1 MAVYDASWAR
11 PAPSLLKPGDGII
24 LYCSRTLTKTPT
36 IAQCDAYRTQGVQV
50 GFVFED
56 SADRAAVQ
64 GFAAGVSDGALA
76 LTQARSKGH
85 PRGWT
90 VYFACDVVSP
100 LNLEYA
106 RGFRDGL
113 TSYYQPGLYA
123 GDRNL
128 ERARVGVGYKQL
140 WQASAASWSDHWGPN
155 HHGTYQ
161 YAALWQSTLASPVA
175 GTDLNIVN
183 RAGWNHPLIG
193 TPEDTLEGD
202 DMTTEE
208 HDALMAIAASLDA
221 LRNDQA
227 HDNTLHGV
235 RKNDDENTAT
245 VLARLDALPA
255 LDATAVVNR
264 SLAGVGFAGSVAQ
277 ILAGI
282 NKAVGEAAPAAAVDV
297 AALATALADDLG
309 PDLGIELVA
318 ALKAAL

>member
-11 PAPSLLKPGDGII
+11 PAPSQLKPGDGLI
-24 LYCSRTLTKTPT
+24 LYCSRTLNKTPST
-36 IAQCDAYRTQGVQV
+36 SQCDAYRARSVSV

-76 LTQARSKGH
+76 LTQAKAKGH

-90 VYFACDVVSP
+90 VYFACDVTSP

-113 TSYYQPGLYA
+113 TAYYVPGLYA

-128 ERARVGVGYKQL
+128 ERARVGLGYGQL

-155 HHGTYQ
+155 HHGTYP
-161 YAALWQSTLASPVA
+161 YAALWQSTTASPVP

-193 TPEDTLEGD
+193 TPQDTIEGD
-202 DMTTEE
+202 DMSFTDWPQADQ
-208 HDALMAIAASLDA
+208 DALVKAVWAAGVKNDTTGIVMSAGDRLVGAQAQSGLNDKVTAIAVKLG
-221 LRNDQA
+221 
-227 HDNTLHGV
+227 TL
-235 RKNDDENTAT
+235 TA
-245 VLARLDALPA
+245 
-255 LDATAVVNR
+255 
-264 SLAGVGFAGSVAQ
+264 AGT
-277 ILAGI
+277 L
-282 NKAVGEAAPAAAVDV
+282 DV

-309 PDLGIELVA
+309 PELGAELVA

>member
-1 MAVYDASWAR
+1 MAVYDASWQR
-11 PAPSLLKPGDGII
+11 PAPSLLKPGDGLI
-24 LYCSRTLTKTPT
+24 LYCSRTASKTPT
-36 IAQCDAYRTQGVQV
+36 TAQCDAYRAHSVQV

-85 PRGWT
+85 PKGWT

-113 TSYYQPGLYA
+113 TTYYVPGLYA

-128 ERARVGVGYKQL
+128 ERARAGLGYTQL
-140 WQASAASWSDHWGPN
+140 WQASASSWSDHWGPN
-155 HHGTYQ
+155 HHGTYTH
-161 YAALWQSTLASPVA
+161 AALWQSTTASPVP

-193 TPEDTLEGD
+193 TPQDTIEGD
-202 DMTTEE
+202 DMSAADVAAINAHTDQVAKDI
-208 HDALMAIAASLDA
+208 HDSFVLVLHGDEGHLASLDSILGVVQGNANKLTA
-221 LRNDQA
+221 LAAQVG
-227 HDNTLHGV
+227 TV
-235 RKNDDENTAT
+235 TA
-245 VLARLDALPA
+245 D
-255 LDATAVVNR
+255 
-264 SLAGVGFAGSVAQ
+264 GQ
-277 ILAGI
+277 
-282 NKAVGEAAPAAAVDV
+282 VDV
-297 AALATALADDLG
+297 SALATALAADLG
-309 PDLGIELVA
+309 PDLGAELVA

>member
-1 MAVYDASWAR
+1 MAVYDASWQR
-11 PAPSLLKPGDGII
+11 PAPSLLKPGDGLI

-36 IAQCDAYRTQGVQV
+36 TAQCDAYRARGVQV

-76 LTQARSKGH
+76 LTQAKAKGH

-106 RGFRDGL
+106 RGFKDGL
-113 TSYYQPGLYA
+113 TAYYIPGLYA

-128 ERARVGVGYKQL
+128 ERARVGLGYTQL
-140 WQASAASWSDHWGPN
+140 WQASAASWSDHWGPD
-155 HHGTYQ
+155 HHGTYE
-161 YAALWQSTLASPVA
+161 YAALWQSAGASPVP

-193 TPEDTLEGD
+193 TPQDTIEGD
-202 DMTTEE
+202 DMSAA
-208 HDALMAIAASLDA
+208 DIAAINA
-221 LRNDQA
+221 HTDQVA
-227 HDNTLHGV
+227 KDIHDSFVLVLHG
-235 RKNDDENTAT
+235 DAGH
-245 VLARLDALPA
+245 LANLD
-255 LDATAVVNR
+255 
-264 SLAGVGFAGSVAQ
+264 SILAGVQGNANKLTALAAQ
-277 ILAGI
+277 
-282 NKAVGEAAPAAAVDV
+282 VGTVTADGQVDV
-297 AALATALADDLG
+297 TALATALAADLG
-309 PDLGIELVA
+309 PDLGAELVA

>member
-1 MAVYDASWAR
+1 MAVYDASWQR
-11 PAPSLLKPGDGII
+11 PSPSLLKPGDGLI
-24 LYCSRTLTKTPT
+24 LYCSRTLSKTPS
-36 IAQCDAYRTQGVQV
+36 ADQCDAYRARDVQV

-85 PRGWT
+85 PKGWT

-113 TSYYQPGLYA
+113 TAYYVPGLYA

-128 ERARVGVGYKQL
+128 ERARAGLGYTQL
-140 WQASAASWSDHWGPN
+140 WQASASSWSDHWGPN

-161 YAALWQSTLASPVA
+161 YAALWQSAGSSPVP

-193 TPEDTLEGD
+193 TPQDTITTPEGD
-202 DMTTEE
+202 DMPFTDWPQKDQ
-208 HDALMAIAASLDA
+208 DALAEAVASRTWTIGVKNDATSVIQAAGDRLVGAQAQASLNDKVTAIAAKLGTLTQAGTLD
-221 LRNDQA
+221 
-227 HDNTLHGV
+227 
-235 RKNDDENTAT
+235 
-245 VLARLDALPA
+245 
-255 LDATAVVNR
+255 
-264 SLAGVGFAGSVAQ
+264 VG
-277 ILAGI
+277 
-282 NKAVGEAAPAAAVDV
+282 
-297 AALATALADDLG
+297 ALATALADDLG
-309 PDLGIELVA
+309 PDLGNELVA